1 MNRVNLAHKP
11 SLPVIAAAFAVLALL
26 TSDIKERAHVTQPVA
41 ADSPQGQQPDP
52 DHRPPV
58 ADIQFRPPSQTA
70 RNEFAVVAEITA
82 LDALNQAELA
92 AFPGEATKLVGGP
105 ARERVSLRS
114 GAKITRVYHLVGSPA
129 YGSGLT
135 LRLTTPEGFTE
146 QHLDWR

>member
-1 MNRVNLAHKP
+1 MNRVSLVHKP

-26 TSDIKERAHVTQPVA
+26 TSDIKEQAHVPQPVA

-52 DHRPPV
+52 VRRPPV
-58 ADIQFRPPSQTA
+58 ADIQFHPLAQTA

-82 LDALNQAELA
+82 RGALDQAELTA
-92 AFPGEATKLVGGP
+92 LPGEATKLIGGP

-129 YGSGLT
+129 HSSGLT
-135 LRLTTPEGFTE
+135 LRLTTPEGVTE
-146 QHLDWR
+146 QHLDWP